1 MIWSRYFV
9 VGGNGIVGAAGSIL
23 VGTPPEPP
31 PRSPQGGAPNA
42 IKPPPPSTTSRM
54 AMEGAVP
61 IGWGQAV
68 VGRRRRAG
76 LSIGSGGKGG
86 GGFDVMCW
94 SPGACGRSGSLSGG
108 GGDGGLGVMRGP
120 RNRVWADYRPRQ
132 DEEPAITPRGS
143 FPGRR

>member
-23 VGTPPEPP
+23 VVTPPEPP
-31 PRSPQGGAPNA
+31 PRSPQVVATNV
-42 IKPPPPSTTSRM
+42 IKPPHPSTTSTM
-54 AMEGAVP
+54 TMNAAVP
-61 IGWGQAV
+61 IGWGQPV

-94 SPGACGRSGSLSGG
+94 APGACGRSGSLSGG
-108 GGDGGLGVMRGP
+108 GGDGGLGVQGGP
-120 RNRVWADYRPRQ
+120 REW
-132 DEEPAITPRGS
+132 S
-143 FPGRR
+143 